1 MFCDSRPSDDAI
13 YRQNGEILNGELD
26 FVLLPGTE
34 TLQLEP
40 TTLPLSPREIQLS
53 RGVTSFYRV
62 VTSLARSRVDAETI
76 NWNYSKLT
84 HFLHPALET
93 SSHTLAIAAVDP
105 LRSHEVGEEAR
116 MRRRR

>member
-26 FVLLPGTE
+26 FVLLPGT
-34 TLQLEP
+34 
-40 TTLPLSPREIQLS
+40 LPLSPREIQLS

-62 VTSLARSRVDAETI
+62 VTSLARARVDAETI